1 MNWRRITGMALLIA
15 SMVSVGFGMTR
26 AIEPAAAWLVAIWL
40 AAPLLLGALSLL
52 FPPAPAGVAQSVR
65 NLTLAMVTGFVI
77 IAIQLLRQQ
86 FVHADALER
95 YVYVDEQNGQTT
107 SNLRPVL
114 EALRVQRGVIADRR
128 ETPLVTS
135 QVAAGVVTRTY
146 PVGARYDGRAFGA
159 LLGYFTPRF
168 GQSGLEASYGD
179 YLDGTRDRLKQ
190 VQDTM
195 LGRPRRGDDL
205 HLTIDAALQDAA
217 YRILGD
223 RRGAVVVI
231 EPRTGAIRALVSAP
245 GFDPAILAYDPA
257 ADDAIERARIDGY
270 WNALNSEA
278 AAQPLL
284 NRALQGSYPP
294 GSIFKTITAV
304 SALEHADVARLDAI
318 ECPEQLVVE
327 AGAPPVVNAVPD
339 LASRTGSPADLE
351 RVYAFSCN
359 TAFAELALRLG
370 ADRLGDTAARFGI
383 VAPTQA
389 GGSPLAD
396 LPGTA
401 SLLYG
406 EDGALTRAPMLADTG
421 FGQGQLLVT
430 PLQMALMAATIANDG
445 VPVRP
450 YLVERITRPDGT
462 VIRQHAPEAL
472 PRATSSIVARRMRDL
487 MRATV
492 AYGFGGAADAVP
504 GVAVGGK
511 SGTAEYA
518 CPTAD
523 APMRVCTHAWFIA
536 IAPVAQPRYAV
547 AVIIEDG
554 GEGSSAG
561 ARAAGQVLAAAFA
574 LPDDER

>member
-1 MNWRRITGMALLIA
+1 MNWRRITGIALLI
-15 SMVSVGFGMTR
+15 VSLSSIGFGMTR
-26 AIEPAAAWLVAIWL
+26 PIEPASAWLVAIWL
-40 AAPLLLGALSLL
+40 AAPLLLGALALL
-52 FPPAPAGVAQSVR
+52 LPPAPAGVTQSVR
-65 NLTLAMVTGFVI
+65 NLTLAMATGFII

-86 FVHADALER
+86 VVYADAIER

-107 SNLRPVL
+107 SNIRPVL

-128 ETPLVTS
+128 GVPLVASRVT
-135 QVAAGVVTRTY
+135 AGVATRTY
-146 PVGARYDGRAFGA
+146 PVNAQYDGRAFGA
-159 LLGYFTPRF
+159 LLGYFTPRY
-168 GQSGLEASYGD
+168 GQSGLEASYGE

-190 VQDTM
+190 LQDAM
-195 LGRPRRGDDL
+195 LGRPPRGDDL
-205 HLTIDAALQDAA
+205 TLTIDAALQDAA
-217 YRILGD
+217 YRVLGD

-245 GFDPAILAYDPA
+245 GFDAAILAYDPT
-257 ADDAIERARIDGY
+257 ADDASERARINEY
-270 WNALNSEA
+270 WNMLNGEA

-284 NRALQGSYPP
+284 NRAIQGSYPP

-304 SALEHADVARLDAI
+304 SALEFADVARLDAI

-327 AGAPPVVNAVPD
+327 AGAPPVVNAVPN
-339 LASRTGSPADLE
+339 LAARTGSPSDLE

-383 VAPTQA
+383 VAPVRAA
-389 GGSPLAD
+389 GGPLAD
-396 LPGTA
+396 LPGSA

-406 EDGALTRAPMLADTG
+406 EEGALARAPMLADTG

-430 PLQMALMAATIANDG
+430 PLQMAMMAATIANDG
-445 VPVRP
+445 VPARP
-450 YLVERITRPDGT
+450 YLVERVTRPDGT
-462 VIRQHAPEAL
+462 VVRQHSPEL
-472 PRATSSIVARRMRDL
+472 WSRATSSIVARRMRDL

-518 CPTAD
+518 CPTAEV
-523 APMRVCTHAWFIA
+523 PTKICTHAWFIA

-547 AVIIEDG
+547 AVVIEDG

-561 ARAAGQVLAAAFA
+561 AQAAGQVLAAAFA
-574 LPDDER
+574 LPGDE